1 MKFYEKAG
9 KVYLTEN
16 TDNDDNDDR
25 VYIMDKDDFDVL
37 MPDIEKDE
45 LLDQILKFY
54 CERM

>member
-9 KVYLTEN
+9 KIYITEN
-16 TDNDDNDDR
+16 TDNDDR
-25 VYIMDKDDFDVL
+25 IYIMDKEDFDVL

-54 CERM
+54 CERLP